1 MSVIALDIGGTKI
14 AAAIVKNNKVV
25 KKIILPTKK
34 NVNEFLQEIRYA
46 IEILIPKN
54 LEGIGLGVPGP
65 VDVKKGILVSPPNL
79 PFKNLKLKEHLKK
92 HYKTKIV
99 VENDANCAAF
109 GESIYWKCKNLVCL
123 TLGTGLGSGVVID
136 GKLYSGEGYAAE
148 IGHMVINFNG
158 PKCHCGNYGCL
169 EEYVSTRALLRIAK
183 KRYRKISIKEFIKRY
198 DKGEKKAIACI
209 EELGYYLGIGLANI
223 VNIFNPEI
231 IVLSGGISK
240 FGKPL
245 VNAAIKE
252 MKARAFKVMQ
262 KNLRVVISK
271 LREDAALIGLA
282 NLIRKQ
288 K

>member
-1 MSVIALDIGGTKI
+1 MPIIALDIGGTKI
-14 AAAIVKNNKVV
+14 AAGLVEKNKIVR
-25 KKIILPTKK
+25 KIILPTKK

-46 IEILIPKN
+46 IETLMPKN
-54 LEGIGLGVPGP
+54 LEGVGLGVPGP

-79 PFKNLKLKEHLKK
+79 PFKNLKLKEYLKK

-99 VENDANCAAF
+99 VENDANCAAL

-123 TLGTGLGSGVVID
+123 TLGTGLGSGVVIN
-136 GKLYSGEGYAAE
+136 GKLYNGQGYAAE

-169 EEYVSTRALLRIAK
+169 EEYVSSRALLRIAK
-183 KRYRKISIKEFIKRY
+183 KYFGKITMDEFIKRF
-198 DKGEKKAIACI
+198 DKGQKKAIMCI
-209 EELGYYLGIGLANI
+209 EELGRYLGIGLANI
-223 VNIFNPEI
+223 ANIFNPEI

-262 KNLRVVISK
+262 KNLRIVISK
-271 LREDAALIGLA
+271 LREDATLIGLA